1 MGGGGGI
8 HKPKS
13 TVGRKQDANKT
24 GNYVV
29 IAQDWTIVVM
39 VKMRGT
45 LSSRLK
51 DTNTG
56 LRLADEI
63 LSSLTF
69 TM

>member
-1 MGGGGGI
+1 M
-8 HKPKS
+8 
-13 TVGRKQDANKT
+13 
-24 GNYVV
+24 V

-51 DTNTG
+51 DTNTD

-69 TM
+69 TMQCPPVFHFDTRGGSLVKVSEQSWL